1 MKNIGLTIRKLIP
14 EPIKDI
20 LSYVNQHLF
29 ARKTI
34 QKKETKCSKC
44 STTINNSPITDNRL
58 KKIKSPNEKCK
69 NCGDKC
75 NQYFLYCKPCAKKHN
90 NLMREIKLRE
100 NKKTKTRLRLS

>member
-1 MKNIGLTIRKLIP
+1 MLTLECP
-14 EPIKDI
+14 
-20 LSYVNQHLF
+20 VC
-29 ARKTI
+29 RKTI

-58 KKIKSPNEKCK
+58 KKIKNPNEKCK

-100 NKKTKTRLRLS
+100 NKKTKTRLAPGTGTKHRTMTEEDYIRVFGK